1 MANKKTRASRARGWC
16 SQKDEQNNGNKIFKG
31 DVCDTAWN
39 AKASNKRARKVYGR
53 TPHQGND

>member
-1 MANKKTRASRARGWC
+1 MNKKTKASRARGWC
-16 SQKDEQNNGNKIFKG
+16 SSLDEQNNGNKIFKG

-53 TPHQGND
+53 SPQYGND

>member
-16 SQKDEQNNGNKIFKG
+16 SLKDEQNNGNKIFKG

-39 AKASNKRARKVYGR
+39 AKASKKRARKVYGR
-53 TPHQGND
+53 TPQHGNE

>member
-1 MANKKTRASRARGWC
+1 MSNKNTRASRARGWC

-31 DVCDTAWN
+31 EYCDTAWN

-53 TPHQGND
+53 KPQYGNE